1 MLKQSCFL
9 AFCGLAV
16 IFASPASSQ
25 TFNAAQF
32 IGIDRDADNMISK
45 AEAVAYRLR
54 YFSTLDE
61 NQNGKVEFEEY
72 VVANKLRSSTAN
84 TGAPVPV
91 PDAYKE
97 VDADKDTVLTTA
109 EFQAVGDK
117 RFTMLDTNKDGKIS
131 QAEFV
136 KPGL

>member
-1 MLKQSCFL
+1 MKTKLLFV
-9 AFCGLAV
+9 AVCGLAG
-16 IFASPASSQ
+16 IIASPALSQ
-25 TFNAAQF
+25 TYNSAQF

-45 AEAVAYRLR
+45 AEAIAYRVR

-91 PDAYKE
+91 PDGYKE
-97 VDADKDTVLTTA
+97 VDTDGDTVLTIG
-109 EFQAVGDK
+109 EFQAVGNK
-117 RFTMLDTNKDGKIS
+117 RFPLLDANKDGKIS
-131 QAEFV
+131 KEEFV